1 MHIVDRA
8 ITLRVIL
15 AGIEAR
21 GKAVVVKGSEE
32 HRKLLELLND
42 LDEQVQSYY
51 DRCIRSMRTSS
62 SARTRTRYER
72 EWRRRAQEEVR
83 NRTKAYI
90 EAFLHEKTTT

>member
-1 MHIVDRA
+1 MHIIDRA

-15 AGIEAR
+15 AGVEAR
-21 GKAVVVKGSEE
+21 GKAVIIKGSEE
-32 HRKLLELLND
+32 HRKLLEVLNG

-51 DRCIRSMRTSS
+51 ARCMRGMRTTS

-90 EAFLHEKTTT
+90 EAFLQEK